1 MNFIKPE
8 TVLNALKH
16 CLTESCEGCPYVHES
31 KCKKALYKD
40 TRAVIALYGHSIERK
55 GVG

>member
-40 TRAVIALYGHSIERK
+40 TRAVIALYGHSVERK